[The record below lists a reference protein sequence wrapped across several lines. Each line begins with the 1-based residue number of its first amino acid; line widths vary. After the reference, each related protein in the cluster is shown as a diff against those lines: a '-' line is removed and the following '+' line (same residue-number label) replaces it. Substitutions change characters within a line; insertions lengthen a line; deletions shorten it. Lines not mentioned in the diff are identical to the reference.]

1 MKILKS
7 IIASIFACLLFATG
21 ALASGDNKY
30 YSEFSF
36 KHKLNDKFDLFFTSE
51 LRYNED
57 MGNFYYYQLRPGSTF
72 HAHKNLDLA
81 LAYRFLQSKVKGAWD
96 NNDIIQYIEMLAIP
110 KIKLGGFDISNA
122 NKIERRFYENAPD
135 RWVYRNLIT
144 FAYPTKIGNFELTPY
159 ISNEIYYDFELDRMN
174 LNWATIGGN
183 KKINKYLTLGLY
195 YRDETRRV
203 GRSSKWVTNHVLGSN
218 VSVSF

>member
-7 IIASIFACLLFATG
+7 IIASTFACLLFATG

-30 YSEFSF
+30 YSEFAF
-36 KHKLNDKFDLFFTSE
+36 KHKLNDKFDLFFTPE

-57 MGNFYYYQLRPGSTF
+57 MGNFYYYQLRAGSTF

-96 NNDIIQYIEMLAIP
+96 NNDIQYIEMLAIP
-110 KIKLGGFDISNA
+110 KIKLGGFDISDA

-135 RWVYRNLIT
+135 RWVYRNLLS
-144 FAYPTKIGNFELTPY
+144 FAYPTKIGNFEFTPY

-174 LNWATIGGN
+174 LNWATIGAN
-183 KKINKYLTLGLY
+183 KKINKYLTVGLY
-195 YRDETRRV
+195 YRDETSRV
-203 GRSSKWVTNHVLGSN
+203 GTSSKWVTNHILGSN
-218 VSVSF
+218 VTVNF